1 MECTR
6 TQDMLS
12 SYLDGDL
19 PDREQ
24 EEIAGHIRQ
33 CSRCAEEERALRETL
48 SLLRNLPAEAAPPEL
63 LKGVRLRIAE
73 KTAVPLWKKV
83 FLPVH
88 IKIPLE
94 AAAVVLVF
102 LLVYGIQKEM
112 PAKTPVPSPPA
123 SAESGV
129 RVART
134 GPVAKRPDADT
145 TRRAKAEPSPEKER
159 KAVVTP
165 IPEKPTVHVRPEPP
179 ADLAEPVRT
188 GIGATGKERETV
200 SEPVPGRPGT
210 FARSELPAG
219 LAAQVST
226 EGGAIGKERETVS
239 EPMPERPGTFARS
252 AQPVALASRVSTGGG
267 TIEPAVP
274 RESPV
279 KEAPE
284 LGGVGAQLS
293 RLERPSPYGK
303 EVTVDVAMN
312 DRMGMEDRISELA
325 LRLGGGVR
333 GGGVFTAISPMEI
346 NILHKI
352 LQVSIPADSE
362 DEFLKELGKMGT
374 IHSEEMPGKIDTYAV
389 SSSGTVV
396 YTVRIHVR

>member
-19 PDREQ
+19 SVREQ

-33 CSRCAEEERALRETL
+33 CSRCAEEEKALRETL

-73 KTAVPLWKKV
+73 ETAVPLWKKV

-112 PAKTPVPSPPA
+112 PSTKAPSSPPA
-123 SAESGV
+123 KEMV
-129 RVART
+129 
-134 GPVAKRPDADT
+134 VAKAPPPPPA
-145 TRRAKAEPSPEKER
+145 AVEKEKPVTGADIQAERR
-159 KAVVTP
+159 KTDVSPRLPVDVADWKVEAEKAAVEPREEAPFETEQASTP
-165 IPEKPTVHVRPEPP
+165 APLPVKPPLLAKSEIPV
-179 ADLAEPVRT
+179 
-188 GIGATGKERETV
+188 G
-200 SEPVPGRPGT
+200 
-210 FARSELPAG
+210 
-219 LAAQVST
+219 
-226 EGGAIGKERETVS
+226 
-239 EPMPERPGTFARS
+239 
-252 AQPVALASRVSTGGG
+252 LASRVSTGGE

-274 RESPV
+274 RESPA

-284 LGGVGAQLS
+284 PSGVGVQLS

-303 EVTVDVAMN
+303 EVTVEVARN
-312 DRMGMEDRISELA
+312 DRMGMEDRITELA

-333 GGGVFTAISPMEI
+333 GGGMFTAISPMEI